1 MLNEYKNVVGYS
13 PSDFFYASVL
23 DSSKGI
29 DCGNIDLGNIDTGNI
44 DTGNTQIYQDVCLNQ
59 SLVNS
64 WTDHKINHAGSRQA
78 LNDSQSA
85 FNVSVLNTINLV
97 AGIGFIVWSFTS
109 GWIYQ

>member
-23 DSSKGI
+23 NSSEGI
-29 DCGNIDLGNIDTGNI
+29 DCGNIDLGNV

-78 LNDSQSA
+78 LQDSQSA
-85 FNVSVLNTINLV
+85 FNVGVLNTINLV
-97 AGIGFIVWSFTS
+97 AGIGFIVWAFTD
-109 GWIYQ
+109 GWIYR